1 MSANEPR
8 TPYFGG
14 RNGGGPITAGKEV
27 NARIQIAAALYVD
40 AGCKPSCYRMIATT
54 LGMKYDAVAQMM
66 RRPRLQSCV
75 RQMLTAKFNQL
86 ELSSQRVMEE
96 LATISFANVK
106 DIFDESG
113 DLYATHMLPDHVA
126 AAIQAIE
133 VEKRIELG
141 RAPRTEDDPQGGGEQ
156 TTTTKYKFH
165 SKIEALKVLAQHFK
179 IVGGADEG
187 VNALASALA
196 DRLRDARKRA
206 PEPTQQVQDATIIDA
221 DDPAPEAPQ
230 DILDQA
236 GITPTDQEID
246 DEEPIW

>member
-8 TPYFGG
+8 TAYWGG
-14 RNGGGPITAGKEV
+14 HVGGGGPITAGKEV

-40 AGCKPSCYRMIATT
+40 AGCKPSCYRMIAAT

-106 DIFDESG
+106 DIFDDQG
-113 DLYATHMLPDHVA
+113 DVYATHMLPDHVA

-133 VEKRIELG
+133 VEKRVDLTG
-141 RAPRTEDDPQGGGEQ
+141 PRGPKTEDDPNGGGEQ
-156 TTTTKYKFH
+156 TVTTKYKFH
-165 SKIEALKVLAQHFK
+165 NKIEALKVLAQHFK

-206 PEPTQQVQDATIIDA
+206 PNPQPIQDATIIET
-221 DDPAPEAPQ
+221 DDTPSPEEVLA
-230 DILDQA
+230 QA
-236 GITPTDQEID
+236 GIPSQEID